1 MKLIVVGSS
10 SRGNGYLLE
19 DSNGRQL
26 VIEAGCRLK
35 EAQSLGLKISRCEGV
50 VVTHIHEDHSRHL
63 RDYTKVGLDVL
74 STKEVQENN
83 KFGTIMARNGVTYA
97 FGAYRVTALSVEH
110 DVECFAY
117 LIHHPEMGTL
127 FFATDCYNLHQVI
140 KGVTHYLIEANY
152 SDEKLNEWILRGKT
166 TPQMADRVRLSHMS
180 LQHCID
186 YLRLCEA
193 GKTAKTIVLIHGSS
207 RHLDKKIAEDRISRA
222 FGVATFVAES
232 GLEVLLDKNI

>member
-10 SRGNGYLLE
+10 SRGNNYLLE

-35 EAQSLGLKISRCEGV
+35 EAQALGLKICRCEGV
-50 VVTHIHEDHSRHL
+50 IVSHIHFDHSKYL

-74 STKEVQENN
+74 STKDVHENN
-83 KFGTIMARNGVTYA
+83 KFGTIAARSGVTYA
-97 FGAYRVTALSVEH
+97 FGPYRVTAVSVEH

-152 SDEKLNEWILRGKT
+152 SDEKLNEWVLRGKT
-166 TPQMADRVRLSHMS
+166 TSQMADRVRLSHMS

-186 YLRLCEA
+186 YLKMCEVE
-193 GKTAKTIVLIHGSS
+193 KTARTIVLIHGSN
-207 RHLDKKIAEDRISRA
+207 RHLDKDIAENRVAGA
-222 FGVATFVAES
+222 FGVATYVAES
-232 GLEVLLDKNI
+232 GMEIFLNKKY

>member
-1 MKLIVVGSS
+1 MKLIVIGSS

-35 EAQSLGLKISRCEGV
+35 EAQALGLKISRCEGV
-50 VVTHIHEDHSRHL
+50 VISHAHGDHSRHL

-74 STKEVQENN
+74 STKEVQDNN
-83 KFGTIMARNGVTYA
+83 KFGTIAARNGVTYA
-97 FGAYRVTALSVEH
+97 FGKYRATAITVEH

-117 LIHHPEMGTL
+117 LIYHPEMGTL

-166 TPQMADRVRLSHMS
+166 TPQMANRVRLSHLS

-186 YLRLCEA
+186 YLRMCEA
-193 GKTAKTIVLIHGSS
+193 DKTAKTIVLIHGSS
-207 RHLDKKIAEDRISRA
+207 RHLDKEIAEKRVASA
-222 FGVATFVAES
+222 FGAATFVAES
-232 GLEVLLDKNI
+232 GIKVSLDKEM